1 VGFSH
6 ALLQKLAEAVTPLG
20 VSPPEV
26 KEAKVVYIIGNT
38 SCEPRPGA
46 ASCPQPSRKPK
57 SLHERSS
64 GAFHPFCHWM
74 GVRGRRMM

>member
-1 VGFSH
+1 MGFSH

-26 KEAKVVYIIGNT
+26 KEAKVVYVIGNT

-46 ASCPQPSRKPK
+46 ASCPQPSQKPRVCMK
-57 SLHERSS
+57 GLLEPCIQSAT
-64 GAFHPFCHWM
+64 GW
-74 GVRGRRMM
+74 V